1 MGPEIVVFVARILA
15 SQEQNGVKLPRARA
29 IAKAAAH
36 YRIKFSVFN
45 TRFYQACQTQ
55 EARERLRSEVPEME
69 EKIFRKVSVLNSEDK

>member
-45 TRFYQACQTQ
+45 TRFYQACQT
-55 EARERLRSEVPEME
+55 
-69 EKIFRKVSVLNSEDK
+69 